1 MVLVSSLRPIQAFA
15 VPVCNCRG
23 HAGKLAGIGDQR
35 SGAFTRGTP
44 GKVAGLGDM
53 CANYSVPHRQAT
65 VVYDLRTLRHLRVQR
80 SGATCPGAHARRA
93 SLLDGNQLPS
103 ASLLDGNQLPH
114 KRLKVTCPT
123 GRGQAEPKEALRGLA
138 CFT

>member
-1 MVLVSSLRPIQAFA
+1 MGLLHEARQAKSQAWETGVPITRCRIVRLLSYMIYARCDTC
-15 VPVCNCRG
+15 VCNEVAQPALALMHDALACWTAINCRR
-23 HAGKLAGIGDQR
+23 LACWTAIN
-35 SGAFTRGTP
+35 
-44 GKVAGLGDM
+44 
-53 CANYSVPHRQAT
+53 C
-65 VVYDLRTLRHLRVQR
+65 
-80 SGATCPGAHARRA
+80 RRLA
-93 SLLDGNQLPS
+93 CWT